1 MIERF
6 KEWIWAIIF
15 AITVNGYI
23 SLDLTVMQRIMTV
36 FMLWL
41 VALCVIY
48 KGEEIYEKYRTE

>member
-1 MIERF
+1 MSERF

-15 AITVNGYI
+15 AIMVNGYI

-41 VALCVIY
+41 IALCIIY
-48 KGEEIYEKYRTE
+48 KGEEIIENRIK

>member
-36 FMLWL
+36 FMLWI
-41 VALCVIY
+41 VALCIIY
-48 KGEEIYEKYRTE
+48 KGEEIIENRIK